1 MGCLSVLVGLL
12 PRGPAAPLAV
22 RTALIPAPN
31 VETLDPT
38 GCGDVFGAAAFARLL
53 AGDSIEAALQHATA
67 LAARN
72 AGFRGAS
79 GLARHLRGELVT
91 P

>member
-1 MGCLSVLVGLL
+1 
-12 PRGPAAPLAV
+12 
-22 RTALIPAPN
+22 LIPAPS
-31 VETLDPT
+31 VEAIDPT

-53 AGDSIEAALQHATA
+53 AGDTVETALRHATR

-72 AGFRGAS
+72 AGFRGAT
-79 GLARHLRGELVT
+79 GLASHLRGELVT